1 MGTNTNATGEAWE
14 GPINTVVPTVVNKA
28 TTAGRTNDVATT
40 TVINEASIDE
50 EADGIHHEEGHDNEG
65 SVSGSEE
72 SGSQIDLDGDDEVL
86 TDESNGVRLGI
97 HQLDDAFNRLFPVD
111 RPSAMFEAVD
121 VDSMLGNTTAMI
133 AVADEAERH
142 ASHAEQ
148 EITTTMLSAA
158 GGPGSPTTT
167 KTAPHQAMTPAATT
181 PADNPTGTGR
191 RPTFSEV
198 AARLRVVGLEQP
210 TTTQTPTSQLGARAA
225 PQRQPGSQT
234 LIRAMMGNR
243 PTAMLIIPAKWVG
256 NKYPESHHKPKTAWN
271 QIKEDWLFDVLRVN
285 GHLEIFKMGKM
296 DFRCRK
302 HPEGKWSTATA
313 AMGHA
318 ATPKDHPFEM
328 VELARRALEAYKDAF
343 PP

>member
-148 EITTTMLSAA
+148 
-158 GGPGSPTTT
+158 
-167 KTAPHQAMTPAATT
+167 
-181 PADNPTGTGR
+181 D
-191 RPTFSEV
+191 
-198 AARLRVVGLEQP
+198 
-210 TTTQTPTSQLGARAA
+210 SQLRC
-225 PQRQPGSQT
+225 SQ
-234 LIRAMMGNR
+234 LQ
-243 PTAMLIIPAKWVG
+243 VVQ
-256 NKYPESHHKPKTAWN
+256 E
-271 QIKEDWLFDVLRVN
+271 
-285 GHLEIFKMGKM
+285 
-296 DFRCRK
+296 
-302 HPEGKWSTATA
+302 
-313 AMGHA
+313 
-318 ATPKDHPFEM
+318 
-328 VELARRALEAYKDAF
+328 ARRQLRRRLIKR
-343 PP
+343 